1 MRHFE
6 ALINTSIYE
15 KMDQETKDNLRTAYD
30 ILASDTTGLGNDTCF
45 MSDKNDDRIRIS
57 ADNIAANYERF
68 MYIQEEIEL
77 MADFLDIPLDRVAF
91 FRTTM
96 NLIARTV
103 RHTTKIWK

>member
-1 MRHFE
+1 MRHFD
-6 ALINTSIYE
+6 ALTNTSIYE

-30 ILASDTTGLGNDTCF
+30 VLVSDTTGLGNDTCF

-68 MYIQEEIEL
+68 MYIQEEVEL